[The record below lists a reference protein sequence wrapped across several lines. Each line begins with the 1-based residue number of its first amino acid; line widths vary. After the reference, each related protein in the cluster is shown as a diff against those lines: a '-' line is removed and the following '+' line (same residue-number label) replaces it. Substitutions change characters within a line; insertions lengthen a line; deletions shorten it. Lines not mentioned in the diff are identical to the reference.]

1 VRTFLSR
8 LAGVIVLLSPLA
20 ATGQDASLDAVAKA
34 MGAAGVKSIQYSG
47 TGTNFQVGQNYSPDL
62 PWPRFVVKSYT
73 RLASYDASALRDE
86 LVRLQGEDPPR
97 GGGGQPVRGEQRQIF
112 VLNGDFAW
120 NVVGDVVN
128 PTPVALIERQL
139 QLWTTPHGVVKAAMA
154 NKATVQGRVIS
165 FAVPGKFR
173 VKATVDGQNLVE
185 KIDAVAPHAVLGD
198 VPVEI
203 RYSEYKDFGGVKFPT
218 KIKQTIGGYP
228 ALELTVSDVQP
239 NVTVDLSVPDP
250 IRQTP
255 TPYAR
260 VTTQMVADGVWFLS
274 GGSHNSAL
282 IEMKDHAI
290 LVESP
295 LNDDRAAA
303 VLAEAKSL
311 VPSKPIKYVVAT
323 HHHFD
328 HSGGLRAIAA
338 EGATVIAHDVNKAF
352 LEKALAAPAT
362 VSPDRLAKSGKKG
375 VVEGMRDK
383 RVLTDGTRTVE
394 LLHIA
399 GNTHHSGL
407 IMAYLPKE
415 KILVEADA
423 YTPLAANAP
432 APPVANPFTVNL
444 AENLKRLNLAA
455 DQVLPLHGR
464 IVPIAELHKAI
475 GHDH

>member
-1 VRTFLSR
+1 
-8 LAGVIVLLSPLA
+8 
-20 ATGQDASLDAVAKA
+20 
-34 MGAAGVKSIQYSG
+34 
-47 TGTNFQVGQNYSPDL
+47 
-62 PWPRFVVKSYT
+62 
-73 RLASYDASALRDE
+73 
-86 LVRLQGEDPPR
+86 
-97 GGGGQPVRGEQRQIF
+97 
-112 VLNGDFAW
+112 
-120 NVVGDVVN
+120 
-128 PTPVALIERQL
+128 
-139 QLWTTPHGVVKAAMA
+139 
-154 NKATVQGRVIS
+154 
-165 FAVPGKFR
+165 
-173 VKATVDGQNLVE
+173 
-185 KIDAVAPHAVLGD
+185 
-198 VPVEI
+198 
-203 RYSEYKDFGGVKFPT
+203 
-218 KIKQTIGGYP
+218 
-228 ALELTVSDVQP
+228 
-239 NVTVDLSVPDP
+239 
-250 IRQTP
+250 
-255 TPYAR
+255 
-260 VTTQMVADGVWFLS
+260 MVADGVWFLS

-362 VSPDRLAKSGKKG
+362 VNPDRLAKSGKKG

-444 AENLKRLNLAA
+444 AENLKRLNLAV